1 MKNKL
6 FPYLFG
12 LLMIQ
17 QLSGQFLDTASP
29 LQFDGS
35 GTLSKTIS
43 GFSLTGRSIALK
55 EPISIE
61 GAALRFN
68 GEATSDI
75 WIQYA
80 YPSGELSNKYPAKL
94 FQEPNSNRF
103 IASVLHASEKPV
115 IGIRYIAES
124 NSNIRFLNGGIY
136 SPLEN
141 ENYEPNNSMP
151 PMPKISDVDKPK
163 IISRSEWGARNPK
176 YDYSNHPYFNKMTL
190 HHAAGWAATTLDE
203 GKKAVKS
210 IQEFHQDGRGWSDIG
225 YHFLVDMAGNIYQ
238 GRPETVLGAHVGGA
252 NTGNIGVCILG
263 CYHPPE
269 TSIPCNDE
277 MTYNSEQSLIQLYA
291 WISDT
296 YGVEPKVL
304 KGHRDY
310 FGNTSCPGNNV
321 WSMLPQLRSEIALFI
336 LYGFQPTRFA
346 LFQNYPNPF
355 NSSTTLHYDLP
366 EPARV
371 SVIIYDVLGSEVIRL
386 IDQDQHYGYK
396 KIIWDG
402 KNAQGNL
409 VSPGIYFYRA
419 ELGELIET
427 KKMILLK

>member
-6 FPYLFG
+6 FPCLFG
-12 LLMIQ
+12 FLIIQ
-17 QLSGQFLDTASP
+17 QLNGQFLDTASP
-29 LQFDGS
+29 LQFDGT
-35 GTLSKTIS
+35 GALSKTTS
-43 GFSLTGRSIALK
+43 GFSLQGRSVPFQ
-55 EPISIE
+55 EPSFIE
-61 GAALRFN
+61 GAALRFSGDPN
-68 GEATSDI
+68 ADI
-75 WIQYA
+75 WIQYV
-80 YPSGELSNKYPAKL
+80 YNNEVSEKYPAKI
-94 FQEPNSNRF
+94 FKEPNSDRF
-103 IASVLHASEKPV
+103 IASVLRTSEKPV
-115 IGIRYIAES
+115 IEVRYIAQS
-124 NSNIRFLNGGIY
+124 PSNIIFLNGGIY
-136 SPLEN
+136 DPLEN
-141 ENYEPNNSMP
+141 ENYDPNNTRL
-151 PMPKISDVDKPK
+151 PMPKISDVDKPN

-190 HHAAGWAATTLDE
+190 HHAAGWGAKTLDE
-203 GKKAVKS
+203 GKAAVKS

-277 MTYNSEQSLIQLYA
+277 MSYDSEKSLIQLYA

-336 LYGFQPTRFA
+336 LYGFQPTRYA

-355 NSSTTLHYDLP
+355 NASTTLHYDVP
-366 EPARV
+366 EPSDV
-371 SVIIYDVLGSEVIRL
+371 KITIYDILGKEIITIV
-386 IDQDQHYGYK
+386 DEFQYYGYK

-402 KNAQGNL
+402 KNRNGKI
-409 VSPGIYFYRA
+409 VSPGVYFYRA
-419 ELGELIET
+419 HLGDLVET
-427 KKMILLK
+427 KKMIMLK

>member
-6 FPYLFG
+6 FTYLFG
-12 LLMIQ
+12 LLIITQ
-17 QLSGQFLDTASP
+17 INAQFLDSASP
-29 LQFDGS
+29 LQFDGT
-35 GTLSKTIS
+35 GTLSKTTS
-43 GFSLTGRSIALK
+43 GFSLQGRSIPLID
-55 EPISIE
+55 PIYIQ

-68 GEATSDI
+68 GDASADI
-75 WIQYA
+75 WIQYV
-80 YPSGELSNKYPAKL
+80 YSNNEISEKYKAKL
-94 FQEPNSNRF
+94 FEEPNSNRF
-103 IASVLHASEKPV
+103 IASVLRRSDWPV
-115 IGIRYIAES
+115 IEIRYIAES
-124 NSNIRFLNGGIY
+124 ASNLTFLTGGIY
-136 SPLEN
+136 DPSDN
-141 ENYEPNNSMP
+141 ENTGPNKSTL
-151 PMPKISDVDKPK
+151 PMPKISDVEKPK

-176 YDYSNHPYFNKMTL
+176 YDYSEHPYFDKMTL
-190 HHAAGWAATTLDE
+190 HHAAGWAAKTLDE
-203 GKKAVKS
+203 GKAAVKS

-277 MTYNSEQSLIQLYA
+277 MSYDSEKSLIQLYA

-321 WSMLPQLRSEIALFI
+321 WAMLPQLRSEIALFI
-336 LYGFQPTRFA
+336 LYGFQPTRYA

-355 NSSTTLHYDLP
+355 NASTTLHYDVP
-366 EPARV
+366 EPSDV
-371 SVIIYDVLGSEVIRL
+371 KITIYDILGKEIITIV
-386 IDQDQHYGYK
+386 DEFQYYGYK

-402 KNAQGNL
+402 KNRNGKI
-409 VSPGIYFYRA
+409 VPPGVYFYRA
-419 ELGELIET
+419 HLGDLVET
-427 KKMILLK
+427 KKMIMLK

>member
-6 FPYLFG
+6 FPCLFG
-12 LLMIQ
+12 FLIIQ
-17 QLSGQFLDTASP
+17 QLNGQFLDTASP
-29 LQFDGS
+29 LEFDGT
-35 GTLSKTIS
+35 GDLSKTTS
-43 GFSLTGRSIALK
+43 GFSLQGRSVPFQ
-55 EPISIE
+55 EPSFIE
-61 GAALRFN
+61 GAALRFSGDPN
-68 GEATSDI
+68 ADI
-75 WIQYA
+75 WIQYV
-80 YPSGELSNKYPAKL
+80 YNNEVSEKYPAKI
-94 FQEPNSNRF
+94 FKEPNSDRF
-103 IASVLHASEKPV
+103 IASVLRTSEKPV
-115 IGIRYIAES
+115 IEVRYIAQS
-124 NSNIRFLNGGIY
+124 PSNIIFLNGGIY
-136 SPLEN
+136 DPLEN
-141 ENYEPNNSMP
+141 ENYDPNNTRL
-151 PMPKISDVDKPK
+151 PMPKISDVDKPN

-190 HHAAGWAATTLDE
+190 HHAAGWGAKTLDE
-203 GKKAVKS
+203 GKAAVKS

-277 MTYNSEQSLIQLYA
+277 MSYDSEKSLIQLYA

-336 LYGFQPTRFA
+336 LYGFQPTRYA

-355 NSSTTLHYDLP
+355 NASTTLHYDVP
-366 EPARV
+366 EPSDV
-371 SVIIYDVLGSEVIRL
+371 KITIYDILGKEIITIV
-386 IDQDQHYGYK
+386 DEFQYYGYK

-402 KNAQGNL
+402 KNRNGKI
-409 VSPGIYFYRA
+409 VSPGVYFYRA
-419 ELGELIET
+419 HLGDLVET
-427 KKMILLK
+427 KKMIMLK

>member
-6 FPYLFG
+6 FPCLFG
-12 LLMIQ
+12 LLIIQ
-17 QLSGQFLDTASP
+17 QLNGQFLDTASP
-29 LQFDGS
+29 LEFDGT
-35 GTLSKTIS
+35 GDLSKTTS
-43 GFSLTGRSIALK
+43 GFSLQGRSVPFQ
-55 EPISIE
+55 EPSFIE
-61 GAALRFN
+61 GAALRFSGDPN
-68 GEATSDI
+68 ADI
-75 WIQYA
+75 WIQYV
-80 YPSGELSNKYPAKL
+80 YNDEVSEKYPAKL
-94 FQEPNSNRF
+94 FKEPNSDRF
-103 IASVLHASEKPV
+103 IASVLRTSEKPV
-115 IGIRYIAES
+115 IEVRYIAQS
-124 NSNIRFLNGGIY
+124 PSNITFLNGGIY
-136 SPLEN
+136 DPLEN
-141 ENYEPNNSMP
+141 ENYDPDNTRL
-151 PMPKISDVDKPK
+151 PMPKISDVDKPN

-190 HHAAGWAATTLDE
+190 HHAAGWGAKTLDE
-203 GKKAVKS
+203 GKAAVKS

-238 GRPETVLGAHVGGA
+238 GRPETVLGARVGGA

-277 MTYNSEQSLIQLYA
+277 MSYDSEKSLIQLYA

-336 LYGFQPTRFA
+336 LYGFQPTRYA

-355 NSSTTLHYDLP
+355 NASTTLHYDVP
-366 EPARV
+366 EPSDV
-371 SVIIYDVLGSEVIRL
+371 KITIYDILGKEIITIV
-386 IDQDQHYGYK
+386 DEFQYYGYK

-402 KNAQGNL
+402 KNRNGKI
-409 VSPGIYFYRA
+409 VSPGVYFYRA
-419 ELGELIET
+419 HLGDLVET
-427 KKMILLK
+427 KKMIMLK

>member
-6 FPYLFG
+6 FPCLFG
-12 LLMIQ
+12 FLIIQ
-17 QLSGQFLDTASP
+17 QLNGQFLDTASP
-29 LQFDGS
+29 LEFDGT
-35 GTLSKTIS
+35 GALSKTTS
-43 GFSLTGRSIALK
+43 GFSLQGRSVPFQ
-55 EPISIE
+55 EPSFIE
-61 GAALRFN
+61 GAALRFSGDPN
-68 GEATSDI
+68 ADI
-75 WIQYA
+75 WIQYV
-80 YPSGELSNKYPAKL
+80 YNDEVSEKYPAKL
-94 FQEPNSNRF
+94 FKEPNSDRF
-103 IASVLHASEKPV
+103 IASVLRTSEKPV
-115 IGIRYIAES
+115 IEVRYIAQS
-124 NSNIRFLNGGIY
+124 PSNIIFLNGGIY
-136 SPLEN
+136 DPLEN
-141 ENYEPNNSMP
+141 ENYDPNNTRL
-151 PMPKISDVDKPK
+151 PMPKISDVDKPN

-190 HHAAGWAATTLDE
+190 HHAAGWGAKTLDE
-203 GKKAVKS
+203 GKAAVKS

-277 MTYNSEQSLIQLYA
+277 MSYDSEKSLIQLYA

-336 LYGFQPTRFA
+336 LYGFQPTRYA

-355 NSSTTLHYDLP
+355 NASTTLHYDVP
-366 EPARV
+366 EPSDV
-371 SVIIYDVLGSEVIRL
+371 KITIYDILGKEIITIV
-386 IDQDQHYGYK
+386 DEFQYYGYK

-402 KNAQGNL
+402 KNRNGKI
-409 VSPGIYFYRA
+409 VSPGVYFYRA
-419 ELGELIET
+419 HLGDLVET
-427 KKMILLK
+427 KKMIMLK

>member
-6 FPYLFG
+6 FPCLFG
-12 LLMIQ
+12 LLIIQ
-17 QLSGQFLDTASP
+17 QLNGQFLDTASP
-29 LQFDGS
+29 LEFDGT
-35 GTLSKTIS
+35 GALSKTTS
-43 GFSLTGRSIALK
+43 GFSLQGRSVPFQ
-55 EPISIE
+55 EPSFIE
-61 GAALRFN
+61 GVALRFSGDPN
-68 GEATSDI
+68 ADI
-75 WIQYA
+75 WIQYV
-80 YPSGELSNKYPAKL
+80 YNDEVSEKYPAKL
-94 FQEPNSNRF
+94 FKEPNSDRF
-103 IASVLHASEKPV
+103 IASVLRTSEKPV
-115 IGIRYIAES
+115 IEVRYIAQS
-124 NSNIRFLNGGIY
+124 PSNIIFLNGGIY
-136 SPLEN
+136 DPLEN
-141 ENYEPNNSMP
+141 ENYDPNNTRL
-151 PMPKISDVDKPK
+151 PMPKISDVDKPN

-190 HHAAGWAATTLDE
+190 HHAAGWGAKTLDE
-203 GKKAVKS
+203 GKAAVKS

-277 MTYNSEQSLIQLYA
+277 MSYDSEKSLIQLYA

-296 YGVEPKVL
+296 YGVKPKVL

-336 LYGFQPTRFA
+336 LYGFQPTRYA

-355 NSSTTLHYDLP
+355 NASTTLHYDVP
-366 EPARV
+366 EPSDV
-371 SVIIYDVLGSEVIRL
+371 KITIYDILGKEIITIV
-386 IDQDQHYGYK
+386 DEFQYYGYK

-402 KNAQGNL
+402 KNRNGKI
-409 VSPGIYFYRA
+409 VSPGVYFYRA
-419 ELGELIET
+419 HLGDLVET
-427 KKMILLK
+427 KKMIMLK

>member
-6 FPYLFG
+6 FPCLFG
-12 LLMIQ
+12 FLIIQ
-17 QLSGQFLDTASP
+17 QLNGQFLDTASP
-29 LQFDGS
+29 LQFDGT
-35 GTLSKTIS
+35 GALSKTTS
-43 GFSLTGRSIALK
+43 GFSLQGRSVPFQ
-55 EPISIE
+55 EPSFIE
-61 GAALRFN
+61 GAALRFSGDPN
-68 GEATSDI
+68 ADI
-75 WIQYA
+75 WIQYV
-80 YPSGELSNKYPAKL
+80 YNDEVSEKYPAKI
-94 FQEPNSNRF
+94 FKEPNSDRF
-103 IASVLHASEKPV
+103 IASVLRTSEKPV
-115 IGIRYIAES
+115 IEVRYIAQS
-124 NSNIRFLNGGIY
+124 PSNIIFLNGGIY
-136 SPLEN
+136 DPLEN
-141 ENYEPNNSMP
+141 ENYDPDNTRL
-151 PMPKISDVDKPK
+151 PMPKISDVDKPN

-190 HHAAGWAATTLDE
+190 HHAAGWGAKTLDE
-203 GKKAVKS
+203 GKAAVKS

-277 MTYNSEQSLIQLYA
+277 MSYDSEKSLIQLYA

-336 LYGFQPTRFA
+336 LYGFQPTRYA

-355 NSSTTLHYDLP
+355 NASTTLHYDVP
-366 EPARV
+366 EPSDV
-371 SVIIYDVLGSEVIRL
+371 KITIYDILGKEIITIV
-386 IDQDQHYGYK
+386 DEFQYYGYK

-402 KNAQGNL
+402 KNRNGKIVA
-409 VSPGIYFYRA
+409 PGVYFYRA
-419 ELGELIET
+419 HLGDLVET
-427 KKMILLK
+427 KKMIMLK

>member
-6 FPYLFG
+6 LTYLFG
-12 LLMIQ
+12 LLIMA
-17 QLSGQFLDTASP
+17 QLSAQFLDTASP
-29 LQFDGS
+29 LQFDGA
-35 GTLSKTIS
+35 GTLLKTGSK
-43 GFSLTGRSIALK
+43 FSLTGKSITLK
-55 EPISIE
+55 DPITIE
-61 GAALRFN
+61 GVALRFS
-68 GEATSDI
+68 GDIAAQI
-75 WIQYA
+75 WIQYE
-80 YPSGELSNKYPAKL
+80 YDNGQLSEKYKARL
-94 FQEPNSNRF
+94 FQEPNSDRF
-103 IASVLHASEKPV
+103 IASVLQPSIREV
-115 IGIRYIAES
+115 IQIRYTAES
-124 NSNIRFLNGGIY
+124 ISSISFINGGIY
-136 SPLEN
+136 DPKEN
-141 ENYEPNNSMP
+141 ESSGSDNLTP
-151 PMPKISDVDKPK
+151 PIPKISDVDKPK
-163 IISRSEWGARNPK
+163 IISRAEWGARNPK

-190 HHAAGWAATTLDE
+190 HHAAGWGARTLDE
-203 GKKAVKS
+203 GKAAVKS

-277 MTYNSEQSLIQLYA
+277 MTYNSEKSLIQLYA

-321 WSMLPQLRSEIALFI
+321 WSMLPQLRSEIALFV

-355 NSSTTLHYDLP
+355 NASTTLHYDLP
-366 EPARV
+366 EPSRV
-371 SVIIYDVLGSEVIRL
+371 SIVIYDVLGSEVIKL
-386 IDQDQHYGYK
+386 VDDDQHYGYK

-402 KNAQGNL
+402 KNSNGN
-409 VSPGIYFYRA
+409 VVAPGVYFYRA
-419 ELGELIET
+419 ELGSLIET